1 MPPAEPHKTTKSAIA
16 AANVAAQSTS
26 SQCDGPVLWLCVCV
40 ASLLESQLSSTSA
53 PGPHARLPAATR
65 HTTREYARA
74 ASRGALSGSAA
85 GDRAGAFLRRSFPN
99 RQRWSAAARVTEFA
113 IAETS
118 PWPAWDRPEAF
129 RANLLSPDREES
141 RSEKSPAAAGLLAR

>member
-16 AANVAAQSTS
+16 AASAAAQSTS

-53 PGPHARLPAATR
+53 PGPHALFSRRRR
-65 HTTREYARA
+65 HTRWEYARA
-74 ASRGALSGSAA
+74 ANRGARDGSAA
-85 GDRAGAFLRRSFPN
+85 GDRAAAFPRRSFPN
-99 RQRWSAAARVTEFA
+99 RRRWSAAAPVTEFA

-118 PWPAWDRPEAF
+118 PWPASDRPEAF
-129 RANLLSPDREES
+129 RANLPSPDREES